1 MAPARESFA
10 PDAHNGEVYRRMNAE
25 VYHSIR
31 SATDP
36 IYETAYPIFH

>member
-1 MAPARESFA
+1 
-10 PDAHNGEVYRRMNAE
+10 MNTD